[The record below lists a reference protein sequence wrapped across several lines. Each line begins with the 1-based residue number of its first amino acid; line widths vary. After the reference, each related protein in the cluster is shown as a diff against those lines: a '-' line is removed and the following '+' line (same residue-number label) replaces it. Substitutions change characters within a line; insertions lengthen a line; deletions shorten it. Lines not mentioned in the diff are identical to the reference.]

1 MVVRLLAL
9 DEGVIAAN
17 QKIASYH
24 QG

>member
-9 DEGVIAAN
+9 DEGVIDAN